1 MATLKEIEM
10 RLKGTRNIKKITTS
24 MKMVSAAKYA
34 QAERRLKPARA
45 YGGGCVDVY
54 DKTGAEGP
62 EDVSK
67 QLIIAISSDRGLC
80 GGIHSG
86 INKAIKTFMANT
98 PANVETKMFLVGDK
112 CTSVIKKAVPDNIE
126 GQVKEYGRKPPTF
139 DDASAVANMV
149 LECGFEFDKGIL
161 LYNKFKSV
169 VSYSLSEQPLFRD
182 AHFAASKGI
191 DVYDSI
197 DADVLQSCAEF
208 QLASIIYFAMKENA
222 CSEQSA
228 RMTAMDNASKNAG
241 EMIDKLQITYN
252 RTRQAVITKELIEII
267 SGAAAV

>member
-1 MATLKEIEM
+1 MGQLSVAQPAAMVAPAAVGSVRGMATLKEIEM

-45 YGGGCVDVY
+45 YGSGCVDVY

-62 EDVSK
+62 EDASK

-86 INKAIKTFMANT
+86 INKAIKNHMANT

-112 CTSVIKKAVPDNIE
+112 CTSAIK

-139 DDASAVANMV
+139 DDAAAVANAV
-149 LECGFEFDKGIL
+149 LECGFDFDKGIL

-169 VSYSLSEQPLFRD
+169 VSYSLSE
-182 AHFAASKGI
+182 
-191 DVYDSI
+191 
-197 DADVLQSCAEF
+197 
-208 QLASIIYFAMKENA
+208 
-222 CSEQSA
+222 
-228 RMTAMDNASKNAG
+228 
-241 EMIDKLQITYN
+241 
-252 RTRQAVITKELIEII
+252 
-267 SGAAAV
+267 

>member
-1 MATLKEIEM
+1 
-10 RLKGTRNIKKITTS
+10 

-45 YGGGCVDVY
+45 YGGGAVDVY

-62 EDVSK
+62 EDVTR

-86 INKAIKTFMANT
+86 INKYIKNYMAAT

-112 CTSVIKKAVPDNIE
+112 CTSVVKRTSADSIE
-126 GQVKEYGRKPPTF
+126 AQVKEYGRKPPPF
-139 DDASAVANMV
+139 DDASAVANTI
-149 LECGFEFDKGIL
+149 LECGFEFDKGVL
-161 LYNKFKSV
+161 LYNKFRTV
-169 VSYSLSEQPLFRD
+169 VSYVLSEQAVFRD
-182 AHFAASKGI
+182 AHIAAAKG
-191 DVYDSI
+191 I

-222 CSEQSA
+222 CSEQS
-228 RMTAMDNASKNAG
+228 T
-241 EMIDKLQITYN
+241 
-252 RTRQAVITKELIEII
+252 
-267 SGAAAV
+267 